1 MVIANKEKLGAGYQF
16 RMGIEESDVGTT
28 KKIKNCKFTV
38 IRHYK
43 HFVLVE
49 NESGIRDT
57 ILNVDLMIAGIIPNP
72 FFTGERIDNRRGRIP
87 TGAEKYKNY
96 RKEFKG

>member
-16 RMGIEESDVGTT
+16 RMGVEESGEGTT
-28 KKIKNCKFTV
+28 KRIKNCKFTV

-43 HFVLVE
+43 HFVLVK
-49 NESGIRDT
+49 NEADMRDT
-57 ILNVDLMIAGIIPNP
+57 ILNADLMIAGIINNP
-72 FFTGERIDNRRGRIP
+72 FQSEERVDRRQERIP